1 MFSLIIALI
10 SIVLV
15 ALLAA
20 AVIYYG
26 GDSFNKG
33 NAKAKA
39 AEILNQAELIK
50 GAFTAY
56 KVEQGTIE
64 INQATCDSENDG
76 DISGCLDP
84 LVEKQYLTDIPQ
96 GADGWYIDSDKTL
109 RRTLG
114 SDSKAC
120 AIANHVNGAPVPS
133 NPETIKNFDTLA
145 SSNDPD
151 DIALINQY
159 IPECG
164 TLTGGDG
171 FICCR
176 EGNN

>member
-64 INQATCDSENDG
+64 INQANCDIGADN
-76 DISGCLDP
+76 ISGCLDP
-84 LVEKQYLTDIPQ
+84 LIEKQYLTDIPQ
-96 GADGWYIDSDKTL
+96 GAEGWYIDGDKTL

-114 SDSKAC
+114 SNVKAC
-120 AIANHVNGAPVPS
+120 AIANHVNGAPVPG
-133 NPETIKNFDTLA
+133 NPELSGVDLEALSK
-145 SSNDPD
+145 SSDPA
-151 DIALINQY
+151 DISTFNAYVPQ
-159 IPECG
+159 CG
-164 TLTGGDG
+164 TLTGTNGY
-171 FICCR
+171 ICCR
-176 EGNN
+176 E